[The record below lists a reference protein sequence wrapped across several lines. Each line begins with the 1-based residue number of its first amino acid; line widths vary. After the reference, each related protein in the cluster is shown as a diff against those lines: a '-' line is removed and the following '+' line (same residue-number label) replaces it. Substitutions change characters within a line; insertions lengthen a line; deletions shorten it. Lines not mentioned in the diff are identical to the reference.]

1 MDQSDTSI
9 PLGLIAGEGVFP
21 LLVARGAKA
30 AGRSV
35 VCAALAGNAMPELAG
50 ECHDFK
56 WVGLLRLGQWIRFLR
71 SHGCNEA
78 IMVGRIK
85 KRELYQSSR
94 FFRYIP
100 DLRTIRVY
108 FREIRKD
115 KRSHAVL
122 LAVNN
127 ELAREGITLV
137 DSTQYCSDQLATP
150 GVMTQ
155 REPTAGQLADI
166 EFGWE
171 ICKTVSRLDIG
182 QAVAILD
189 RDVIAVEA
197 IEGTNNM
204 IDRAAQYCKT
214 SGWTLIKCANAQQD
228 MRMDV
233 PTVGT
238 TTIEKLKVARA
249 GCLVLEAGK
258 TIILEKQKV
267 LELADRYK
275 IAVLGK

>member
-1 MDQSDTSI
+1 
-9 PLGLIAGEGVFP
+9 
-21 LLVARGAKA
+21 
-30 AGRSV
+30 
-35 VCAALAGNAMPELAG
+35 MPELG
-50 ECHDFK
+50 KECDHFK

-71 SHGCNEA
+71 SHGCTEA

-85 KRELYQSSR
+85 KRELYQSLR
-94 FFRYIP
+94 FLRYIP

-108 FREIRKD
+108 IREIRKD

-127 ELAREGITLV
+127 ELAREGITLI
-137 DSTQYCSDQLATP
+137 DSTQYCPDQLATP

-155 REPTAGQLADI
+155 RHPTPAQQADI
-166 EFGWE
+166 DFGWDL
-171 ICKTVSRLDIG
+171 CKTVSRLDIG
-182 QAVAILD
+182 QSIAILNK
-189 RDVIAVEA
+189 DVLAVEA

-214 SGWTLIKCANAQQD
+214 AGWTLIKCANAQQD

-233 PTVGT
+233 PTVGV
-238 TTIEKLKVARA
+238 TTIEKLKEAKA
-249 GCLVLEAGK
+249 GCLVLQVGK
-258 TIILEKQKV
+258 TILLEKQKV

-275 IAVLGK
+275 IAVVGKE